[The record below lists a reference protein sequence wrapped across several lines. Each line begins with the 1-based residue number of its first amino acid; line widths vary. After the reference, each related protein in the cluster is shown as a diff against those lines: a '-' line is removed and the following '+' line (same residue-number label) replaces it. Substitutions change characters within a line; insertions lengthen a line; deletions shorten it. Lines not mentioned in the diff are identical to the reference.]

1 MTVFKTFLKILNK
14 NKFIIILYTLF
25 LIFFGGFNMQTSE
38 SNINFVASKPDIMIV
53 NYDEEK
59 GITKDLI
66 KYIEENSNVVDLKN
80 NEDAIND
87 ALFYR
92 DVNYVVYIPKNY
104 NKDFMDGKNPEIEIK
119 STGDYQSSFA
129 EMLLSR
135 YIKVAN
141 IYQKSINS
149 EEELI
154 NKINETLSK
163 KSEVKITSK
172 LDTNIL
178 SKATFYYN
186 FANYSIMACLIYVIC
201 LILASFK
208 DIKIQ
213 KRTIISSTNYK
224 TLNRKI
230 LLSNSLFSIILW
242 MIYVVLSFILVGDI
256 MFSIHGIFYLINS
269 FVFTICATTIALFIG
284 NIVSNKNAISG
295 IVNVIALGSSFLC
308 GAFVPMEWLPDGVI
322 KIAHILPSYYY
333 ISNNEVLKTLEL
345 INLNTIKPILLNII
359 IVLSFSI
366 IFIIL
371 TNIVSKRKQ
380 KIG

>member
-92 DVNYVVYIPKNY
+92 DVNYVVYISKNY

-224 TLNRKI
+224 TLNRQL

-256 MFSIHGIFYLINS
+256 MFSIHGIIYLINS
-269 FVFTICATTIALFIG
+269 FIFTICATTIALFIG

-333 ISNNEVLKTLEL
+333 ISSNEILKTLEI
-345 INLNTIKPILLNII
+345 INFDTIKPILLNII
-359 IVLSFSI
+359 IILSFSI
-366 IFIIL
+366 VFIIL

>member
-154 NKINETLSK
+154 NKINGTLSK
-163 KSEVKITSK
+163 KSEVEITSK

-224 TLNRKI
+224 TLNRQL

-284 NIVSNKNAISG
+284 NIVSNKNTISG

-366 IFIIL
+366 MFIIL

>member
-38 SNINFVASKPDIMIV
+38 HNTNFVASKPDIMIV

-92 DVNYVVYIPKNY
+92 DVNYVIYIPKNY

-154 NKINETLSK
+154 SKINETLSK
-163 KSEVKITSK
+163 KSEVEITSK

-201 LILASFK
+201 LVLASFK

-224 TLNRKI
+224 TLNRQL

-308 GAFVPMEWLPDGVI
+308 GAFVPMEWLPEAVI

-333 ISNNEVLKTLEL
+333 ISNNEILKTLEI
-345 INLNTIKPILLNII
+345 INFNTIKPILLNII
-359 IVLSFSI
+359 IILSFSI

>member
-1 MTVFKTFLKILNK
+1 MK
-14 NKFIIILYTLF
+14 LYL
-25 LIFFGGFNMQTSE
+25 
-38 SNINFVASKPDIMIV
+38 
-53 NYDEEK
+53 
-59 GITKDLI
+59 
-66 KYIEENSNVVDLKN
+66 
-80 NEDAIND
+80 
-87 ALFYR
+87 
-92 DVNYVVYIPKNY
+92 
-104 NKDFMDGKNPEIEIK
+104 
-119 STGDYQSSFA
+119 
-129 EMLLSR
+129 
-135 YIKVAN
+135 
-141 IYQKSINS
+141 
-149 EEELI
+149 
-154 NKINETLSK
+154 K
-163 KSEVKITSK
+163 KSEVEITSK

-186 FANYSIMACLIYVIC
+186 FANYSIMTCLIYVIC

-224 TLNRKI
+224 TLNRQL

-256 MFSIHGIFYLINS
+256 MFSIHGIIYLINS
-269 FVFTICATTIALFIG
+269 FIFTICATTIVLFIG

-308 GAFVPMEWLPDGVI
+308 GAFVPMEWLPEGVI

-333 ISNNEVLKTLEL
+333 ISSNEILKTLEI
-345 INLNTIKPILLNII
+345 INFDTIKPIVLNII
-359 IVLSFSI
+359 IILSFSI
-366 IFIIL
+366 VFIIL

>member
-38 SNINFVASKPDIMIV
+38 HNTNFVASKPDIMIV

-154 NKINETLSK
+154 SKINETLSK
-163 KSEVKITSK
+163 KSEVEITSK

-224 TLNRKI
+224 TLNRQL

-308 GAFVPMEWLPDGVI
+308 GAFVPMEWLPEGII

-333 ISNNEVLKTLEL
+333 ISNNEILKTLEI
-345 INLNTIKPILLNII
+345 INFNTIKPILLNVII
-359 IVLSFSI
+359 ILSFSI

>member
-66 KYIEENSNVVDLKN
+66 KYMEENSNVVDLKN

-154 NKINETLSK
+154 SKINETLSK

-224 TLNRKI
+224 TLNRQL

-308 GAFVPMEWLPDGVI
+308 GAFVPMEWLPEGVI

-333 ISNNEVLKTLEL
+333 ISNNEILKTLEI
-345 INLNTIKPILLNII
+345 INFNTIKPILLNII
-359 IVLSFSI
+359 IILSFSI

>member
-14 NKFIIILYTLF
+14 NKFIIILYTVF
-25 LIFFGGFNMQTSE
+25 LIGFGGFNMQTSDN
-38 SNINFVASKPDIMIV
+38 STNFVASKPDIMIV

-66 KYIEENSNVVDLKN
+66 KYITDNSNIIELNN
-80 NEDAIND
+80 NEEAIND
-87 ALFYR
+87 GLFYR
-92 DVNYVVYIPKNY
+92 DVNYVIYIPENY
-104 NKDFMDGKNPEIEIK
+104 SEDFMDGKNPEINIK

-141 IYQKSINS
+141 IYQKSIKN
-149 EEELI
+149 EDELTS
-154 NKINETLSK
+154 KINETLSK
-163 KSEVKITSK
+163 QSEVEITSK
-172 LDTNIL
+172 LDTDSL
-178 SKATFYYN
+178 AKATFYYN
-186 FANYSIMACLIYVIC
+186 FASYSILACLVYVIC
-201 LILASFK
+201 LVLSSFK

-213 KRTIISSTNYK
+213 KRTIISSTDYRK
-224 TLNRKI
+224 LNRQL

-242 MIYVVLSFILVGDI
+242 GVYVALSFVLIGDV
-256 MFSIHGIFYLINS
+256 MFSNQGIIYLINS
-269 FVFTICATTIALFIG
+269 FIFTMCATTIALFIG
-284 NIVSNKNAISG
+284 NLVSNKNAING

-308 GAFVPMEWLPDGVI
+308 GAFVPMEWLPDGVL

-333 ISNNEVLKTLEL
+333 ISSNESLKTLEVF
-345 INLNTIKPILLNII
+345 NLETMQPIITNVVVILEY
-359 IVLSFSI
+359 SI

>member
-66 KYIEENSNVVDLKN
+66 KYMEENSNVVDLKN

-154 NKINETLSK
+154 SKINETLSK
-163 KSEVKITSK
+163 KSEVEITSK

-224 TLNRKI
+224 TLNRQL

-366 IFIIL
+366 MFIIL

>member
-186 FANYSIMACLIYVIC
+186 FANYSIMACLIYVVC

-224 TLNRKI
+224 NLNRKI

-284 NIVSNKNAISG
+284 NIVLNKNAISG
-295 IVNVIALGSSFLC
+295 IVNVISLGSSFLC

-366 IFIIL
+366 MFIIL

>member
-14 NKFIIILYTLF
+14 NKFIIILYTMF

-38 SNINFVASKPDIMIV
+38 NNTNFVASKPDIVIV

-92 DVNYVVYIPKNY
+92 DVNYVIYIPKNY

-154 NKINETLSK
+154 SKINETLSK
-163 KSEVKITSK
+163 KSEVEITSK

-269 FVFTICATTIALFIG
+269 FIFTICATTIALFIG

-366 IFIIL
+366 MFIIL

>member
-92 DVNYVVYIPKNY
+92 DVNYVIYIPKNY

-154 NKINETLSK
+154 SKINETLSK
-163 KSEVKITSK
+163 KSEVEMTSK

-224 TLNRKI
+224 ILNRQL

-308 GAFVPMEWLPDGVI
+308 GAFVPMEWLPEGVI

-333 ISNNEVLKTLEL
+333 ISNNEILKTLEI
-345 INLNTIKPILLNII
+345 INFNTIKPILLNVII
-359 IVLSFSI
+359 ILSFSI

>member
-14 NKFIIILYTLF
+14 NKFIIILYTMF

-38 SNINFVASKPDIMIV
+38 NNTNFVASKPDIMIV

-80 NEDAIND
+80 NKDAIND

-141 IYQKSINS
+141 IYQKSINN

-154 NKINETLSK
+154 SKINETLSK
-163 KSEVKITSK
+163 ISEVEITSK

-201 LILASFK
+201 LILAIFK

-224 TLNRKI
+224 TLNRQL

-256 MFSIHGIFYLINS
+256 MFSIHGIIYLINS
-269 FVFTICATTIALFIG
+269 FIFTICATTIALFIG

-333 ISNNEVLKTLEL
+333 ISSNEILKTLEI
-345 INLNTIKPILLNII
+345 INFDTIKPILLNII
-359 IVLSFSI
+359 IILSFSI
-366 IFIIL
+366 VFIIL

>member
-92 DVNYVVYIPKNY
+92 DVNYVIYIPKNY

-154 NKINETLSK
+154 SKINETLSK
-163 KSEVKITSK
+163 KSEVEITSK

-224 TLNRKI
+224 TLNRQL

-308 GAFVPMEWLPDGVI
+308 GAFVPMEWLPEGII

-333 ISNNEVLKTLEL
+333 ISNNEILKTLEI
-345 INLNTIKPILLNII
+345 INFNTIKPILLNVII
-359 IVLSFSI
+359 ILSFSI

>member
-38 SNINFVASKPDIMIV
+38 HNTNFVASKPDIMIV

-92 DVNYVVYIPKNY
+92 DVNYVIYIPKNY

-141 IYQKSINS
+141 IYQKSINN

-154 NKINETLSK
+154 SKINGTLSK
-163 KSEVKITSK
+163 KSEVEITSK

-224 TLNRKI
+224 TLNRQL

-308 GAFVPMEWLPDGVI
+308 GAFVPMEWLPEGVI

-333 ISNNEVLKTLEL
+333 ISNNEILKTLEI
-345 INLNTIKPILLNII
+345 INFNTIKPILLNII
-359 IVLSFSI
+359 IILSFSI